1 MRQQVRSPDEFPDA
15 FHAKFLEDINQLDI
29 PGIIHVGQAL
39 RRPCLVKQV
48 C

>member
-1 MRQQVRSPDEFPDA
+1 MRQQVRSPYEFPDA
-15 FHAKFLEDINQLDI
+15 FHAKFLQDINQLNI

-39 RRPCLVKQV
+39 RCPRLVKQV